1 MPAWCCRKTFTH
13 SLNDTTNPYPTVI
26 AVGYTSIMPTL
37 IEWFAQTKNRFWDM
51 DGAYGAQC
59 WDLWAKYSMDM
70 YGMSIQDCIT
80 PTGYAG
86 GLYTSY
92 PVSAR
97 CEQVYERIPANGY
110 SPVAGDVAI
119 WGYGTYTPYTH
130 VAIVAGNDGVKDGR
144 IYVITQNPDASALK
158 WFTTV
163 GLLGYLHP
171 RTMSKPG
178 VDNPTGDNN
187 QGHPDTGRGGAWIH
201 WQGDN
206 LYLHETDNSGART
219 RIFYKT
225 TANNFSE
232 KASQGQPSG
241 SQGQGHPSSSTSPEN
256 SYALY
261 VVGTVEAGLRWDA
274 VEAANLQG
282 IGIAQWSFGRRLQ
295 VLNAMKSADP
305 TGYATFKTS
314 APQIAALME
323 SGGDFTRN
331 LTQTE
336 ASAFKTWAARSES
349 HEGQRKQFAEDYV
362 GYPQEYDDDKMQILW
377 VTAYHQS
384 PANALKVPKASN
396 LAQLKT
402 NILST
407 YPFQPYV
414 SRYNQA
420 YSLLTVWDGKSNP
433 PAF

>member
-1 MPAWCCRKTFTH
+1 MAITF
-13 SLNDTTNPYPTVI
+13 NQWID
-26 AVGYTSIMPTL
+26 
-37 IEWFAQTKNRFWDM
+37 QTKNRFWDM

-97 CEQVYERIPANGY
+97 CEQVYERIPASGY

-130 VAIVAGNDGVKDGR
+130 VAIVAADGVQNGN

-158 WFTTV
+158 WFPTA

-171 RTMSKPG
+171 RTMPKPG
-178 VDNPTGDNN
+178 VNNSTGDNN
-187 QGHPDTGRGGAWIH
+187 QGSPDTSRRGAWIH

-219 RIFYKT
+219 RIFYRT

-232 KASQGQPSG
+232 KAPLGQPSD
-241 SQGQGHPSSSTSPEN
+241 SQGQGLPSRSVSAEN

-261 VVGTVEAGLRWDA
+261 TVGTVEAGLRWDA

-295 VLNAMKSADP
+295 VLNAMKTVDP
-305 TGYATFKTS
+305 TGYTAFKTA

-323 SGGDFTRN
+323 SGGEFTRN
-331 LTQTE
+331 LTQAE
-336 ASAFKTWAARSES
+336 ATAFQTWARRGES
-349 HEGQRKQFAEDYV
+349 HEGQRKQFAEDYA

-402 NILST
+402 NILNT
-407 YPFQPYV
+407 YPFQPYI

-420 YSLLTVWDGKSNP
+420 YSLLTVWDGTSNP

>member
-1 MPAWCCRKTFTH
+1 MAITF
-13 SLNDTTNPYPTVI
+13 NQWID
-26 AVGYTSIMPTL
+26 
-37 IEWFAQTKNRFWDM
+37 QTKNRFWDM

-97 CEQVYERIPANGY
+97 CEQVYERIPADGY
-110 SPVAGDVAI
+110 QPVAGDVAI

-158 WFTTV
+158 WFPID

-171 RTMSKPG
+171 RTMPKSD

-187 QGHPDTGRGGAWIH
+187 QGHPDSGRRGAWIH

-206 LYLHETDNSGART
+206 LYLHETDNSGSHT

-232 KASQGQPSG
+232 KASQGQPSD

-261 VVGTVEAGLRWDA
+261 VIGTVESGLRWDA

-295 VLNAMKSADP
+295 VLNKMREADP
-305 TGYATFKTS
+305 TGYAAFKST
-314 APQIAALME
+314 APEIAGLME
-323 SGGDFTRN
+323 SGGDFTRP
-331 LTQTE
+331 LTSTE
-336 ASAFKTWAARSES
+336 AAAFQTWAARGES
-349 HEGQRKQFAEDYV
+349 HEGQRKQFAEDYA
-362 GYPQEYDDDKMQILW
+362 GYPQEYGDDKMQILW

-402 NILST
+402 NILNT

-420 YSLLTVWDGKSNP
+420 YSLLTVWDGTSNP

>member
-1 MPAWCCRKTFTH
+1 MAITF
-13 SLNDTTNPYPTVI
+13 NQWID
-26 AVGYTSIMPTL
+26 
-37 IEWFAQTKNRFWDM
+37 QTKNRFWDM

-97 CEQVYERIPANGY
+97 CEQVYERIPASGY

-130 VAIVAGNDGVKDGR
+130 VAIVAGNEGVKNNS
-144 IYVITQNPDASALK
+144 IYIITQNPDASALK
-158 WFTTV
+158 WFPID

-171 RTMSKPG
+171 RTMPKSD

-187 QGHPDTGRGGAWIH
+187 QGHPDSGRRGAWIH

-206 LYLHETDNSGART
+206 LYLHETDNSGSHT

-232 KASQGQPSG
+232 KASQGQPSD

-261 VVGTVEAGLRWDA
+261 VIGTVESGLQWDA

-295 VLNAMKSADP
+295 VLNKMREADP
-305 TGYATFKTS
+305 TGYAAFKST
-314 APQIAALME
+314 APEIAGLME
-323 SGGDFTRN
+323 SGGDFTRP
-331 LTQTE
+331 LTSTE
-336 ASAFKTWAARSES
+336 AAAFRTWAARGES
-349 HEGQRKQFAEDYV
+349 HEGQRKQFAEDYA
-362 GYPQEYDDDKMQILW
+362 GYPQEYGDDKMQILW

-420 YSLLTVWDGKSNP
+420 YSLLTVWDGRSNP

>member
-1 MPAWCCRKTFTH
+1 MAITF
-13 SLNDTTNPYPTVI
+13 NQWVD
-26 AVGYTSIMPTL
+26 
-37 IEWFAQTKNRFWDM
+37 QTKNRFWDM

-97 CEQVYERIPANGY
+97 CEQVYERIPASGY

-130 VAIVAGNDGVKDGR
+130 VAIVAGNEGVKNNS
-144 IYVITQNPDASALK
+144 IYIITQNPDASALK
-158 WFTTV
+158 WFPID

-171 RTMSKPG
+171 RTMPKSD

-187 QGHPDTGRGGAWIH
+187 QGHPDSARGGAWIH

-206 LYLHETDNSGART
+206 LYLHETDNSGSHT

-232 KASQGQPSG
+232 KASQGQPSD

-261 VVGTVEAGLRWDA
+261 VVGTVESGLRWDA

-282 IGIAQWSFGRRLQ
+282 VGIAQWSFGRRLQ
-295 VLNAMKSADP
+295 VLNKMREADP
-305 TGYATFKTS
+305 TGYAAFKS
-314 APQIAALME
+314 AAPEIAGLME
-323 SGGDFTRN
+323 SGGDFTRP
-331 LTQTE
+331 LTSTE
-336 ASAFKTWAARSES
+336 AAAFQTWAQRSES
-349 HEGQRKQFAEDYV
+349 HKGQRKQFAEDYA
-362 GYPQEYDDDKMQILW
+362 GYPQEYGDDKMQILW

-402 NILST
+402 NILNT

-420 YSLLTVWDGKSNP
+420 YSLLTVWDGTSNP

>member
-1 MPAWCCRKTFTH
+1 MAITF
-13 SLNDTTNPYPTVI
+13 NQWID
-26 AVGYTSIMPTL
+26 
-37 IEWFAQTKNRFWDM
+37 QTKNRFWDM

-97 CEQVYERIPANGY
+97 CGQVYERIPASGY

-130 VAIVAGNDGVKDGR
+130 VAIVAGNEGVKNNS
-144 IYVITQNPDASALK
+144 IYIITQNPDASALK
-158 WFTTV
+158 WFPIY

-171 RTMSKPG
+171 RTMPKPD

-187 QGHPDTGRGGAWIH
+187 QGHPDSARGGAWIH
-201 WQGDN
+201 WQGDS
-206 LYLHETDNSGART
+206 LYLHETDNSGSHT

-232 KASQGQPSG
+232 KASRGQPSG

-261 VVGTVEAGLRWDA
+261 VTGTVESSLQWDA

-295 VLNAMKSADP
+295 VLNKMREADP
-305 TGYATFKTS
+305 TGYAAFKS
-314 APQIAALME
+314 AAPEIAGLME
-323 SGGDFTRN
+323 SGGDFTRP
-331 LTQTE
+331 LTSTE
-336 ASAFKTWAARSES
+336 AAAFRTWAARNES
-349 HEGQRKQFAEDYV
+349 HEGQRKQFAEDYA
-362 GYPQEYDDDKMQILW
+362 GYPQGYGDDKMQILW

-384 PANALKVPKASN
+384 PANALKVPKALN

-402 NILST
+402 NILNT

-420 YSLLTVWDGKSNP
+420 YSLLTVWDGTSNP

>member
-1 MPAWCCRKTFTH
+1 MAITF
-13 SLNDTTNPYPTVI
+13 NQWVD
-26 AVGYTSIMPTL
+26 
-37 IEWFAQTKNRFWDM
+37 QTKNRFWDM

-97 CEQVYERIPANGY
+97 CGQVYERTPASGY

-130 VAIVAGNDGVKDGR
+130 VAIVAGNEGVKNNS
-144 IYVITQNPDASALK
+144 IYIITQNPDASALK
-158 WFTTV
+158 WFPID

-171 RTMSKPG
+171 RTMPKPD

-187 QGHPDTGRGGAWIH
+187 QGHPDSGRRGAWIH

-206 LYLHETDNSGART
+206 LYLHETDNSGSHT

-232 KASQGQPSG
+232 KASQGQPSD

-261 VVGTVEAGLRWDA
+261 VIGTVESGLRWDA

-282 IGIAQWSFGRRLQ
+282 IGIAQWSFRRRLQ
-295 VLNAMKSADP
+295 VLNKMREADP
-305 TGYATFKTS
+305 TGYAAFKST
-314 APQIAALME
+314 APEIAGLME
-323 SGGDFTRN
+323 SGGDFTRP
-331 LTQTE
+331 LTSTE
-336 ASAFKTWAARSES
+336 AAAFQTWAARGES
-349 HEGQRKQFAEDYV
+349 HEGQRKQFAEDYA
-362 GYPQEYDDDKMQILW
+362 GYPQEYGDDKMQILW

-402 NILST
+402 NILNT

-420 YSLLTVWDGKSNP
+420 YSLLTVWDGTSNP

>member
-1 MPAWCCRKTFTH
+1 MAITF
-13 SLNDTTNPYPTVI
+13 NQWID
-26 AVGYTSIMPTL
+26 
-37 IEWFAQTKNRFWDM
+37 QTKNRFWDM

-97 CEQVYERIPANGY
+97 CEQVYERIPASGY

-130 VAIVAGNDGVKDGR
+130 VAIVAGNEGMKNNS
-144 IYVITQNPDASALK
+144 IYIITQNPDASALK
-158 WFTTV
+158 WFPID

-171 RTMSKPG
+171 RTMPKPD

-187 QGHPDTGRGGAWIH
+187 QGHPDSARDGAWIH

-206 LYLHETDNSGART
+206 LYLHETDNSGSHT
-219 RIFYKT
+219 RIFYRT
-225 TANNFSE
+225 TANNFFE
-232 KASQGQPSG
+232 KAPQGQPSD
-241 SQGQGHPSSSTSPEN
+241 SQGQGHPSRSTTPEN

-261 VVGTVEAGLRWDA
+261 VIGTVESGLQWDA

-295 VLNAMKSADP
+295 VLNKMRKADP
-305 TGYATFKTS
+305 TGYAAFKNA
-314 APQIAALME
+314 APEIAGLME
-323 SGGDFTRN
+323 SGGDFTRP
-331 LTQTE
+331 LTSTE
-336 ASAFKTWAARSES
+336 AAAFRTWAARSES

-377 VTAYHQS
+377 ATAYHQS

-414 SRYNQA
+414 SRHNQA
-420 YSLLTVWDGKSNP
+420 YSLLTVWDGESNP

>member
-1 MPAWCCRKTFTH
+1 MAI
-13 SLNDTTNPYPTVI
+13 SLTQWI
-26 AVGYTSIMPTL
+26 Q
-37 IEWFAQTKNRFWDM
+37 QTQGRYWDM

-70 YGMSIQDCIT
+70 YGMSVQDCIT

-97 CEQVYERIPANGY
+97 CEQVYKRIPASGY

-130 VAIVAGNDGVKDGR
+130 AAIVAGNEGVKNNS
-144 IYVITQNPDASALK
+144 IYIITQNPDASALK
-158 WFTTV
+158 WFPID

-171 RTMSKPG
+171 RTMPKSD

-187 QGHPDTGRGGAWIH
+187 QGYLDPALGGAWIH
-201 WQGDN
+201 WQGDD

-219 RIFYKT
+219 RIFYRT

-232 KASQGQPSG
+232 KSPQGQPSD
-241 SQGQGHPSSSTSPEN
+241 SQGQGHPSSSISPEN

-261 VVGTVEAGLRWDA
+261 VVGTVEAGLQWDA

-295 VLNAMKSADP
+295 VLNKMREADP
-305 TGYATFKTS
+305 TGYAAFKS
-314 APQIAALME
+314 AAPEIAGLME
-323 SGGDFTRN
+323 SGGDFTRP
-331 LTQTE
+331 LTSTE
-336 ASAFKTWAARSES
+336 AAAFRTWAARSES
-349 HEGQRKQFAEDYV
+349 HEGQRKQFAEDYA
-362 GYPQEYDDDKMQILW
+362 GYPQEYGDDKMQILW

-384 PANALKVPKASN
+384 PANALKVPKALN

-402 NILST
+402 NILNT

-420 YSLLTVWDGKSNP
+420 YSLLTVWDGTSNP

>member
-1 MPAWCCRKTFTH
+1 MAI
-13 SLNDTTNPYPTVI
+13 SLTQWI
-26 AVGYTSIMPTL
+26 Q
-37 IEWFAQTKNRFWDM
+37 QTQGRYWDM

-97 CEQVYERIPANGY
+97 CEQVYERIPASGY

-130 VAIVAGNDGVKDGR
+130 VAIVAGNEGVKNNS
-144 IYVITQNPDASALK
+144 IYIITQNPDASALK
-158 WFTTV
+158 WFPID

-171 RTMSKPG
+171 RTMPKSD
-178 VDNPTGDNN
+178 VDNPTGGNN
-187 QGHPDTGRGGAWIH
+187 QGYPDSARGGAWIH

-206 LYLHETDNSGART
+206 LYLHETDNSGSRT

-232 KASQGQPSG
+232 KASQGQPSD
-241 SQGQGHPSSSTSPEN
+241 SQGQGHPSSSMSPEN

-261 VVGTVEAGLRWDA
+261 VVGTVEAGLQWDA

-295 VLNAMKSADP
+295 VLNKMREADP
-305 TGYATFKTS
+305 TGYAAFKS
-314 APQIAALME
+314 AAPEIAGLVE
-323 SGGDFTRN
+323 SGGDFTRP
-331 LTQTE
+331 LTSTE
-336 ASAFKTWAARSES
+336 AAAFRTWAARSES
-349 HEGQRKQFAEDYV
+349 HEGQRKQFAEDYA
-362 GYPQEYDDDKMQILW
+362 GYPQEYGDDKMQILW

-384 PANALKVPKASN
+384 PANALKVPKALN

-402 NILST
+402 NILNT

-420 YSLLTVWDGKSNP
+420 YSLLTVWDGTSNP

>member
-1 MPAWCCRKTFTH
+1 MAITFTQWI
-13 SLNDTTNPYPTVI
+13 DQ
-26 AVGYTSIMPTL
+26 A
-37 IEWFAQTKNRFWDM
+37 KNRFWDM

-97 CEQVYERIPANGY
+97 CEQVYERIPASGY

-130 VAIVAGNDGVKDGR
+130 VAIVAGDGVKDGQ
-144 IYVITQNPDASALK
+144 IYVISQNPDASVLK
-158 WFTTV
+158 WFPTA

-171 RTMSKPG
+171 RTMPKPD

-187 QGHPDTGRGGAWIH
+187 QGHPDTERGGAWIH

-219 RIFYKT
+219 RIFLKT

-232 KASQGQPSG
+232 KAAQGQPSD

-261 VVGTVEAGLRWDA
+261 VIGTVESSLRWDA

-295 VLNAMKSADP
+295 VLNKMREADP
-305 TGYATFKTS
+305 TGYAAFKS
-314 APQIAALME
+314 AAPEIAGLME
-323 SGGDFTRN
+323 LGGDFTRP
-331 LTQTE
+331 LTSEE
-336 ASAFKTWAARSES
+336 AAAFQAWAWRSES
-349 HEGQRKQFAEDYV
+349 HEGQRRQFAEDYV

-384 PANALKVPKASN
+384 PVNALKVPKASS

-402 NILST
+402 NILNT
-407 YPFQPYV
+407 YPFQPYI

>member
-1 MPAWCCRKTFTH
+1 MAITFTQWI
-13 SLNDTTNPYPTVI
+13 N
-26 AVGYTSIMPTL
+26 
-37 IEWFAQTKNRFWDM
+37 QTHGRFWDM
-51 DGAYGAQC
+51 DGSYGAQC

-86 GLYTSY
+86 GLYTAY

-97 CEQVYERIPANGY
+97 CEQVYERIPADGY

-119 WGYGTYTPYTH
+119 WGYSAYTPYTH
-130 VAIVAGNDGVKDGR
+130 VAIVAGDHIQNGN

-158 WFTTV
+158 WFPTA

-171 RTMSKPG
+171 RTTPKPD

-187 QGHPDTGRGGAWIH
+187 QGVLDPRYVGSWIH

-206 LYLHETDNSGART
+206 LYLHETDNSRART
-219 RIFYKT
+219 RVFYRT
-225 TANNFSE
+225 TANNFLE
-232 KASQGQPSG
+232 KTLQSQPSD
-241 SQGQGHPSSSTSPEN
+241 SQGQGHPSSSVSAEN

-295 VLNAMKSADP
+295 VLNAMKTADP
-305 TGYATFKTS
+305 TGYAAFKTA

-323 SGGDFTRN
+323 SGGDFTRS
-331 LTQTE
+331 LTQSE
-336 ASAFKTWAARSES
+336 ASAFQSWAARGES
-349 HEGQRKQFAEDYV
+349 HEGQRKQFAEDYD
-362 GYPQEYDDDKMQILW
+362 GYPQEYEDDKMQILW

-396 LAQLKT
+396 LAQLKA
-402 NILST
+402 NILAT
-407 YPFQPYV
+407 YPFQPYDN
-414 SRYNQA
+414 RYNQA
-420 YSLLTVWDGKSNP
+420 YSLLSVWDGKSNP

>member
-1 MPAWCCRKTFTH
+1 MAITFTQWI
-13 SLNDTTNPYPTVI
+13 D
-26 AVGYTSIMPTL
+26 
-37 IEWFAQTKNRFWDM
+37 QTKNRFWDM

-97 CEQVYERIPANGY
+97 CEQVYERIPASGY

-130 VAIVAGNDGVKDGR
+130 VAIVAGNEGVKNNS
-144 IYVITQNPDASALK
+144 IYIITQNPDASALK
-158 WFTTV
+158 WFPV
-163 GLLGYLHP
+163 AGLLGYLHP
-171 RTMSKPG
+171 RSMPKP
-178 VDNPTGDNN
+178 DSSNPTGSNN
-187 QGHPDTGRGGAWIH
+187 QGQPDTARGGGWIH

-225 TANNFSE
+225 TANNFYE
-232 KASQGQPSG
+232 KASQNQPSD
-241 SQGQGHPSSSTSPEN
+241 SQGQGHPSSSISAEN

-295 VLNAMKSADP
+295 VLDEMKAADP
-305 TGYATFKTS
+305 TGYNAFKTT
-314 APQIAALME
+314 APEIAALME
-323 SGGDFTRN
+323 SGGTFTRN
-331 LTQTE
+331 LTSAE
-336 ASAFKTWAARSES
+336 AAAFETWARRSES
-349 HEGQRKQFAEDYV
+349 HEGQRRQFAEDYA
-362 GYPQEYDDDKMQILW
+362 GYPQEYEDDKMQILW

-384 PANALKVPKASN
+384 PANALKVPKANS
-396 LAQLKT
+396 LAGLRD
-402 NILST
+402 NILAT
-407 YPFQPYV
+407 YPFQPYGN
-414 SRYNQA
+414 RYNQA
-420 YSLLTVWDGKSNP
+420 YSLLSVWDGKSNP

>member
-1 MPAWCCRKTFTH
+1 M
-13 SLNDTTNPYPTVI
+13 
-26 AVGYTSIMPTL
+26 GYTSIMPTL
-37 IEWFAQTKNRFWDM
+37 DEWFDQTENRWWDM

-86 GLYTSY
+86 GLYTAY
-92 PVSAR
+92 PVSTR
-97 CEQVYERIPANGY
+97 CEQVYERIPASGY
-110 SPVAGDVAI
+110 SPVRGDVAI

-130 VAIVAGNDGVKDGR
+130 VAIVAGDGVKDSR
-144 IYVITQNPDASALK
+144 VYVITQNPDASALK
-158 WFTTV
+158 WFPID

-171 RTMSKPG
+171 RSMPKPDE
-178 VDNPTGDNN
+178 DNPTGNNN
-187 QGHPDTGRGGAWIH
+187 QGRPDTGRGGAWIH

-206 LYLHETDNSGART
+206 LYLHETDNSGTKT

-232 KASQGQPSG
+232 KAPQGQPSEDN
-241 SQGQGHPSSSTSPEN
+241 GQAHPSTSVSPKN

-295 VLNAMKSADP
+295 VLNAMKAADP
-305 TGYATFKTS
+305 TGYNAFKSS
-314 APQIAALME
+314 APEIAALME
-323 SGGDFTRN
+323 SGGTFTRN
-331 LTQTE
+331 LTQAE
-336 ASAFKTWAARSES
+336 ANAFQTWAARSES
-349 HEGQRKQFAEDYV
+349 HEGQRKQFAEDYEE
-362 GYPQEYDDDKMQILW
+362 YPQEYEDDKMQILW

-384 PANALKVPKASN
+384 PANALKVPKSSN
-396 LAQLKT
+396 LAQLKN

-407 YPFQPYV
+407 YPFQPY
-414 SRYNQA
+414 SNRYNQA
-420 YSLLTVWDGKSNP
+420 YSLLSVWDGKSNP

>member
-1 MPAWCCRKTFTH
+1 MAITFAQWI
-13 SLNDTTNPYPTVI
+13 D
-26 AVGYTSIMPTL
+26 
-37 IEWFAQTKNRFWDM
+37 QTKNRFWDM

-86 GLYTSY
+86 GLYTAY

-97 CEQVYERIPANGY
+97 CEQVYERIPADGY

-119 WGYGTYTPYTH
+119 WGYSTYTPYTH
-130 VAIVAGNDGVKDGR
+130 VAIVAADGVKDEQ

-158 WFTTV
+158 RFPTI

-171 RTMSKPG
+171 RTMPKP
-178 VDNPTGDNN
+178 DANNPTGDNN
-187 QGHPDTGRGGAWIH
+187 QGNPDTSRGGAWIH

-206 LYLHETDNSGART
+206 LYLHETDNTGTRT
-219 RIFYKT
+219 RIFYRT

-232 KASQGQPSG
+232 KASQSQPSD
-241 SQGQGHPSSSTSPEN
+241 SQGQGHPSSSVSTEN

-261 VVGTVEAGLRWDA
+261 VVGTVESGLRWDA

-282 IGIAQWSFGRRLQ
+282 IGIAQWSFERRLQ
-295 VLNAMKSADP
+295 VLNAMKTADP
-305 TGYATFKTS
+305 TGYEAFKTA
-314 APQIAALME
+314 APEIAALME
-323 SGGDFTRN
+323 SGGTFKRS
-331 LTQTE
+331 LTSAE
-336 ASAFKTWAARSES
+336 AAAFRTWAARNES
-349 HEGQRKQFAEDYV
+349 RDGQRKQFAEDYA
-362 GYPQEYDDDKMQILW
+362 GYPKEYADTKMQILW

-396 LAQLKT
+396 LAQLKN
-402 NILST
+402 NILAT
-407 YPFQPYV
+407 YPFGPYTN
-414 SRYNQA
+414 RYNQA
-420 YSLLTVWDGKSNP
+420 YSLLSVWDGKSNP

>member
-1 MPAWCCRKTFTH
+1 MAI
-13 SLNDTTNPYPTVI
+13 SLTQWI
-26 AVGYTSIMPTL
+26 Q
-37 IEWFAQTKNRFWDM
+37 QTQGRYWDM

-97 CEQVYERIPANGY
+97 CEQVYERIPASGY

-130 VAIVAGNDGVKDGR
+130 VAIVAGNEGVKNNS
-144 IYVITQNPDASALK
+144 IYIITQNPDASALK
-158 WFTTV
+158 WFPTG

-171 RTMSKPG
+171 RTMPKPD

-187 QGHPDTGRGGAWIH
+187 QGRPDFARDGAWIH

-206 LYLHETDNSGART
+206 LYLHETGNSGSRT

-232 KASQGQPSG
+232 KASQGQPSD
-241 SQGQGHPSSSTSPEN
+241 SQGQGHPSSSMSPEN

-261 VVGTVEAGLRWDA
+261 VAGTVEASLQWDA

-295 VLNAMKSADP
+295 VLNKMREADP
-305 TGYATFKTS
+305 TGYAAFKS
-314 APQIAALME
+314 AAPEIAGLVE
-323 SGGDFTRN
+323 SGGDFTRP
-331 LTQTE
+331 LTSTE
-336 ASAFKTWAARSES
+336 AAAFRTWAARSES
-349 HEGQRKQFAEDYV
+349 REGQRKQFAEDYA
-362 GYPQEYDDDKMQILW
+362 GYPQEYGDDKMQILW
-377 VTAYHQS
+377 MTAYHQS
-384 PANALKVPKASN
+384 PANALKVPKALN

-402 NILST
+402 NILNT

-420 YSLLTVWDGKSNP
+420 YSLLTVWDGTSNP

>member
-1 MPAWCCRKTFTH
+1 MAITF
-13 SLNDTTNPYPTVI
+13 NQWID
-26 AVGYTSIMPTL
+26 
-37 IEWFAQTKNRFWDM
+37 QTKNRFWDM

-97 CEQVYERIPANGY
+97 CEQVYERIPASGY

-130 VAIVAGNDGVKDGR
+130 VAIVAGNEGVKNNS
-144 IYVITQNPDASALK
+144 IYIITQNPDASALK
-158 WFTTV
+158 WFPID

-171 RTMSKPG
+171 RTMPKSD

-187 QGHPDTGRGGAWIH
+187 QGHPDSARGGAWIH

-206 LYLHETDNSGART
+206 LYLHETDNSGSRT

-232 KASQGQPSG
+232 KASQGQPSD
-241 SQGQGHPSSSTSPEN
+241 SQGQGHPSSSMSPEN

-261 VVGTVEAGLRWDA
+261 VVGTVEAGLQWDA

-295 VLNAMKSADP
+295 VLNKMHEADP
-305 TGYATFKTS
+305 TGYAAFKS
-314 APQIAALME
+314 AAPEIAGLME
-323 SGGDFTRN
+323 SGGDFTRP
-331 LTQTE
+331 LTSTE
-336 ASAFKTWAARSES
+336 AAAFRTWAARSES
-349 HEGQRKQFAEDYV
+349 HEGQRKQFAEDYA
-362 GYPQEYDDDKMQILW
+362 GYPQEYGDDKMQILW

-384 PANALKVPKASN
+384 PANALKVPKALN

-402 NILST
+402 NILNT

-420 YSLLTVWDGKSNP
+420 YSLLTVWDGTSNP

>member
-1 MPAWCCRKTFTH
+1 MVIRHAA
-13 SLNDTTNPYPTVI
+13 LNDSHI
-26 AVGYTSIMPTL
+26 AYNGDMAIT
-37 IEWFAQTKNRFWDM
+37 FAQWIDQTKNRFWDM

-86 GLYTSY
+86 GLYTAY

-97 CEQVYERIPANGY
+97 CEQVYERIPADGY
-110 SPVAGDVAI
+110 TPVAGDVAI

-130 VAIVAGNDGVKDGR
+130 VAIVAADGVKDGR
-144 IYVITQNPDASALK
+144 IYVITQNPDASTLK
-158 WFTTV
+158 WFPTA
-163 GLLGYLHP
+163 GILGYLHP
-171 RTMSKPG
+171 HTMPEPD
-178 VDNPTGDNN
+178 VNNPTGDNN
-187 QGHPDTGRGGAWIH
+187 QGHPDTARGGAWIH

-232 KASQGQPSG
+232 KASQRQPSD
-241 SQGQGHPSSSTSPEN
+241 SQGQGYPSSSSRTEN

-261 VVGTVEAGLRWDA
+261 VVGTVESGLRWDA

-295 VLNAMKSADP
+295 VLNAMREADP
-305 TGYATFKTS
+305 TGYDAFRTS

-323 SGGDFTRN
+323 SGGEFTRN
-331 LTQTE
+331 LTQAE
-336 ASAFKTWAARSES
+336 AAAFQTWARRSES
-349 HEGQRKQFAEDYV
+349 HEGQRKQFAEDYT
-362 GYPQEYDDDKMQILW
+362 GYPREYEEDKMQILW

-396 LAQLKT
+396 LAQLKA

-407 YPFQPYV
+407 YPFQPY
-414 SRYNQA
+414 SNRYNQA
-420 YSLLTVWDGKSNP
+420 YSLLSVWDGKSNP
-433 PAF
+433 PIF

>member
-1 MPAWCCRKTFTH
+1 MAI
-13 SLNDTTNPYPTVI
+13 SLTQWI
-26 AVGYTSIMPTL
+26 Q
-37 IEWFAQTKNRFWDM
+37 QTQGRYWDM

-97 CEQVYERIPANGY
+97 CEQVYERIPASGY

-130 VAIVAGNDGVKDGR
+130 VAIVAGNEGVKNNS
-144 IYVITQNPDASALK
+144 IYIITQNPDASALK
-158 WFTTV
+158 WFPID

-171 RTMSKPG
+171 RTMPKSD

-187 QGHPDTGRGGAWIH
+187 QGHLNPALGGAWIH

-206 LYLHETDNSGART
+206 LYLHETDNSGSRT

-232 KASQGQPSG
+232 KASQGQPLD
-241 SQGQGHPSSSTSPEN
+241 SQGQGHPSSSISPEN

-261 VVGTVEAGLRWDA
+261 VVGTVEAGLQWDA

-295 VLNAMKSADP
+295 VLDKMREADP
-305 TGYATFKTS
+305 TGYAAFKGA
-314 APQIAALME
+314 APEIAGLME
-323 SGGDFTRN
+323 SGGDFTRP
-331 LTQTE
+331 LTSTE
-336 ASAFKTWAARSES
+336 AAAFRTWAARSES
-349 HEGQRKQFAEDYV
+349 HEGQRKQFAEDYA
-362 GYPQEYDDDKMQILW
+362 GYPQEYGDDKMQILW

-384 PANALKVPKASN
+384 PANALKVPKALN

-402 NILST
+402 NILNT

-420 YSLLTVWDGKSNP
+420 YSLLTVWDGTSNP

>member
-1 MPAWCCRKTFTH
+1 MAITF
-13 SLNDTTNPYPTVI
+13 NQWID
-26 AVGYTSIMPTL
+26 
-37 IEWFAQTKNRFWDM
+37 QTKNRFWDM

-86 GLYTSY
+86 GLYTLY

-97 CEQVYERIPANGY
+97 CEQVYERIPASGY

-130 VAIVAGNDGVKDGR
+130 VAIVAGNDGVKNNS
-144 IYVITQNPDASALK
+144 IYIITQNPDASALK
-158 WFTTV
+158 WFPID

-171 RTMSKPG
+171 RTMPKSD

-187 QGHPDTGRGGAWIH
+187 QGYLNTGRRGAWIH

-206 LYLHETDNSGART
+206 LYLHETDNSGSHARV
-219 RIFYKT
+219 FYKT

-232 KASQGQPSG
+232 KASQGQPSD

-261 VVGTVEAGLRWDA
+261 VIGTVESGLQWDA

-295 VLNAMKSADP
+295 VLNKMREADP
-305 TGYATFKTS
+305 TGYAAFKS
-314 APQIAALME
+314 AAPEIAGLME
-323 SGGDFTRN
+323 SGGDFTRP
-331 LTQTE
+331 LTSTE
-336 ASAFKTWAARSES
+336 AAAFQTWAARGES
-349 HEGQRKQFAEDYV
+349 HEGQRKQFAEDYA

-402 NILST
+402 NILNT

-420 YSLLTVWDGKSNP
+420 YSLLIVWDGTSNP

>member
-1 MPAWCCRKTFTH
+1 MAITF
-13 SLNDTTNPYPTVI
+13 DKWI
-26 AVGYTSIMPTL
+26 Q
-37 IEWFAQTKNRFWDM
+37 QTQGRYWDM

-97 CEQVYERIPANGY
+97 CEQVYERIPASGY

-130 VAIVAGNDGVKDGR
+130 VAIVAGNEGVKNNS
-144 IYVITQNPDASALK
+144 IYILTQNPDASALK
-158 WFTTV
+158 WFPID

-171 RTMSKPG
+171 RTMPKSD

-187 QGHPDTGRGGAWIH
+187 QGHPDSGRRGAWIH

-206 LYLHETDNSGART
+206 LYLHETDNSGSHT

-232 KASQGQPSG
+232 KASQGQPSD

-261 VVGTVEAGLRWDA
+261 VIGTVESGLRWDA

-295 VLNAMKSADP
+295 VLNKMREADP
-305 TGYATFKTS
+305 TGYAAFKST
-314 APQIAALME
+314 APEIAGLME
-323 SGGDFTRN
+323 SGGDFTRP
-331 LTQTE
+331 LTSTE
-336 ASAFKTWAARSES
+336 AAAFRTWAARGES
-349 HEGQRKQFAEDYV
+349 HEGQRKQFAEDYA
-362 GYPQEYDDDKMQILW
+362 GYPQEYGDDKMQILW

-402 NILST
+402 NILNT

-420 YSLLTVWDGKSNP
+420 YSLLTVWDGTSNP

>member
-1 MPAWCCRKTFTH
+1 MAI
-13 SLNDTTNPYPTVI
+13 SLTQWI
-26 AVGYTSIMPTL
+26 Q
-37 IEWFAQTKNRFWDM
+37 QTQGRYWDM

-97 CEQVYERIPANGY
+97 CEQVYERIPASGY

-119 WGYGTYTPYTH
+119 WGYSTYTPYTH
-130 VAIVAGNDGVKDGR
+130 VAIVAGNEGVKNNS
-144 IYVITQNPDASALK
+144 IYIITQNPDASALK
-158 WFTTV
+158 WFPIN

-171 RTMSKPG
+171 RTMPKSD

-187 QGHPDTGRGGAWIH
+187 QGHPDSARGGAWIH

-206 LYLHETDNSGART
+206 LYLHETDNSGSRT

-241 SQGQGHPSSSTSPEN
+241 SQGQGHPSSSMSPEN

-261 VVGTVEAGLRWDA
+261 VVGTVEAGLQWNA

-295 VLNAMKSADP
+295 VLNKMREADP
-305 TGYATFKTS
+305 TGYAAFKS
-314 APQIAALME
+314 AAPEIAGLVE
-323 SGGDFTRN
+323 SGGDFTRP
-331 LTQTE
+331 LTSTE
-336 ASAFKTWAARSES
+336 AAAFRTWAARSES
-349 HEGQRKQFAEDYV
+349 HEGQRKQFAEDYA
-362 GYPQEYDDDKMQILW
+362 GYPQEYGDDKMQILW

-384 PANALKVPKASN
+384 PANALKVPKALN

-402 NILST
+402 NILNT

-420 YSLLTVWDGKSNP
+420 YSLLTVWDGTSNP

>member
-1 MPAWCCRKTFTH
+1 MAI
-13 SLNDTTNPYPTVI
+13 SLTQWI
-26 AVGYTSIMPTL
+26 Q
-37 IEWFAQTKNRFWDM
+37 QTQGRYWDM

-97 CEQVYERIPANGY
+97 CGQVYERIPASGY
-110 SPVAGDVAI
+110 SPAAGDVAI

-130 VAIVAGNDGVKDGR
+130 VAIVAGNEGVKNNS
-144 IYVITQNPDASALK
+144 IYIITQNPDASALK
-158 WFTTV
+158 WFPV
-163 GLLGYLHP
+163 DGLLGYLHP
-171 RTMSKPG
+171 RTMSKPD

-187 QGHPDTGRGGAWIH
+187 QGHPGTARGGAWIH

-206 LYLHETDNSGART
+206 LYLHETDNSGSRT

-232 KASQGQPSG
+232 KASQGQPSD

-261 VVGTVEAGLRWDA
+261 AVGTVEAGLQWDA

-295 VLNAMKSADP
+295 VLNKMREADP
-305 TGYATFKTS
+305 TGYAAFKS
-314 APQIAALME
+314 AAPEIAGLME
-323 SGGDFTRN
+323 SGGDFTRP
-331 LTQTE
+331 LTSTE
-336 ASAFKTWAARSES
+336 AAAFRTWAARSES
-349 HEGQRKQFAEDYV
+349 REGQRKQFAEDYA
-362 GYPQEYDDDKMQILW
+362 GYPQEYGDDKMQILW

-384 PANALKVPKASN
+384 PANALKVPKALN

-402 NILST
+402 NILNT

-420 YSLLTVWDGKSNP
+420 YSLLTVWDGTSNP

>member
-1 MPAWCCRKTFTH
+1 MAITF
-13 SLNDTTNPYPTVI
+13 NQWID
-26 AVGYTSIMPTL
+26 
-37 IEWFAQTKNRFWDM
+37 QTKNRFWDM

-97 CEQVYERIPANGY
+97 CEQVYERIPASGY

-130 VAIVAGNDGVKDGR
+130 VAIVAGNESVKNNS
-144 IYVITQNPDASALK
+144 IYIITQNPDASALK
-158 WFTTV
+158 WFPID

-171 RTMSKPG
+171 RTMPKSD

-187 QGHPDTGRGGAWIH
+187 QGHPDTGRRGAWIH

-206 LYLHETDNSGART
+206 LYLHETDNSGSRT

-232 KASQGQPSG
+232 KASQGQPSD

-261 VVGTVEAGLRWDA
+261 VIGTVEAGLQWDA

-295 VLNAMKSADP
+295 VLNKMREADP
-305 TGYATFKTS
+305 TGYAAFKST
-314 APQIAALME
+314 APEIAGLME
-323 SGGDFTRN
+323 SGGDFTRP
-331 LTQTE
+331 LTSTE
-336 ASAFKTWAARSES
+336 AAAFRTWAARSES
-349 HEGQRKQFAEDYV
+349 HEGQRKQFAEDYA

-420 YSLLTVWDGKSNP
+420 YSLLTVWDGTSNP

>member
-1 MPAWCCRKTFTH
+1 MAITFTQWI
-13 SLNDTTNPYPTVI
+13 D
-26 AVGYTSIMPTL
+26 
-37 IEWFAQTKNRFWDM
+37 QTKNRFWDM

-70 YGMSIQDCIT
+70 YGMSVQDCIT

-97 CEQVYERIPANGY
+97 CKQVYERIPASGY

-158 WFTTV
+158 WFPID

-171 RTMSKPG
+171 RIMPKPD

-187 QGHPDTGRGGAWIH
+187 QGFPDTGLGGAWIH

-206 LYLHETDNSGART
+206 LYLHEKDNSGART

-232 KASQGQPSG
+232 KASQGQPSD

-261 VVGTVEAGLRWDA
+261 VIGTVESSLRWNA

-295 VLNAMKSADP
+295 VLNKMREADP
-305 TGYATFKTS
+305 TGYAAFKS
-314 APQIAALME
+314 AAPEIAGLME
-323 SGGDFTRN
+323 LGGDFTRP
-331 LTQTE
+331 LTSTE
-336 ASAFKTWAARSES
+336 AAAFQTWAARSES
-349 HEGQRKQFAEDYV
+349 HEGQRRQFAEDYV

-384 PANALKVPKASN
+384 PANALKVPKASH

-402 NILST
+402 NILNT
-407 YPFQPYV
+407 YPFQPYI
-414 SRYNQA
+414 SRYSQA
-420 YSLLTVWDGKSNP
+420 YSLLTVWDGESNP

>member
-1 MPAWCCRKTFTH
+1 MA
-13 SLNDTTNPYPTVI
+13 I
-26 AVGYTSIMPTL
+26 AFNQWID
-37 IEWFAQTKNRFWDM
+37 QTKNRFWDM

-97 CEQVYERIPANGY
+97 CEQVYERIPASGY

-130 VAIVAGNDGVKDGR
+130 VAIVAGNEGVKNNS
-144 IYVITQNPDASALK
+144 IYIITQNPDASALK
-158 WFTTV
+158 WFPID

-171 RTMSKPG
+171 RTMPKSD

-187 QGHPDTGRGGAWIH
+187 QGHPDSARGGAWIH
-201 WQGDN
+201 WQGDS
-206 LYLHETDNSGART
+206 LYLHETDNSGSRT

-232 KASQGQPSG
+232 KASQGQPSD
-241 SQGQGHPSSSTSPEN
+241 SQGQGHPSSSMSPEN

-261 VVGTVEAGLRWDA
+261 AVGTVEAGLRWDA

-295 VLNAMKSADP
+295 VLNKMREADP
-305 TGYATFKTS
+305 TGYAAFKS
-314 APQIAALME
+314 AAPEIAGLME
-323 SGGDFTRN
+323 SGGDFTRP
-331 LTQTE
+331 LTPAE
-336 ASAFKTWAARSES
+336 AAAFRTWAARGES
-349 HEGQRKQFAEDYV
+349 REGQRKQFAEDYA
-362 GYPQEYDDDKMQILW
+362 GYPQEYGDDKMQILW

-384 PANALKVPKASN
+384 PANALKVPKALN

-402 NILST
+402 NILNT

-420 YSLLTVWDGKSNP
+420 YSLLTVWDGTSNP

>member
-1 MPAWCCRKTFTH
+1 MAITF
-13 SLNDTTNPYPTVI
+13 D
-26 AVGYTSIMPTL
+26 
-37 IEWFAQTKNRFWDM
+37 EWIKQTQGRYWDM

-97 CEQVYERIPANGY
+97 CEQVYERIPASGY

-130 VAIVAGNDGVKDGR
+130 VAIVAGNEGVKNNS
-144 IYVITQNPDASALK
+144 IYIITQNPDASALK
-158 WFTTV
+158 WFPID

-171 RTMSKPG
+171 RTMPKPG
-178 VDNPTGDNN
+178 VDNSTGDNN
-187 QGHPDTGRGGAWIH
+187 QGHPDTGRRGAWIH
-201 WQGDN
+201 WQGDS
-206 LYLHETDNSGART
+206 LYLHETDNSGSHT

-232 KASQGQPSG
+232 KASQGQPSD
-241 SQGQGHPSSSTSPEN
+241 SQGQGHPSRSTSPEN

-261 VVGTVEAGLRWDA
+261 VIGTVESGLRWDA

-295 VLNAMKSADP
+295 VLNTMREADP
-305 TGYATFKTS
+305 TGYAAFKST
-314 APQIAALME
+314 APEIAGLME
-323 SGGDFTRN
+323 SGGDFTRP
-331 LTQTE
+331 LTSTE
-336 ASAFKTWAARSES
+336 AAAFRTWAARGES

-362 GYPQEYDDDKMQILW
+362 GYPQEYGDDKMQILW
-377 VTAYHQS
+377 VTAFHQS

-402 NILST
+402 NILNT

-420 YSLLTVWDGKSNP
+420 YSLLTVWDGTSNP

>member
-1 MPAWCCRKTFTH
+1 MAITF
-13 SLNDTTNPYPTVI
+13 DKWI
-26 AVGYTSIMPTL
+26 K
-37 IEWFAQTKNRFWDM
+37 QTQGHYWDM

-97 CEQVYERIPANGY
+97 CEQVYERIPASGY

-119 WGYGTYTPYTH
+119 WGHGTYTPYTH
-130 VAIVAGNDGVKDGR
+130 VAIVAGDGVKDGR
-144 IYVITQNPDASALK
+144 IYVITQNPDASALQ

-171 RTMSKPG
+171 RTMPKPD

-187 QGHPDTGRGGAWIH
+187 QGNPDTARGGAWIH

-274 VEAANLQG
+274 VEAANRQG

-295 VLNAMKSADP
+295 VLNKMREADP
-305 TGYATFKTS
+305 TGYAAFKIAAPEIAGLMELGGDCTRPLTS
-314 APQIAALME
+314 A
-323 SGGDFTRN
+323 
-331 LTQTE
+331 E
-336 ASAFKTWAARSES
+336 ATAFQTWAARSES
-349 HEGQRKQFAEDYV
+349 HEGQRRQFAEDYV

-407 YPFQPYV
+407 YPFQPYI
-414 SRYNQA
+414 SRYDQA
-420 YSLLTVWDGKSNP
+420 YSLLTVWDGTSNP

>member
-1 MPAWCCRKTFTH
+1 MAITF
-13 SLNDTTNPYPTVI
+13 NQWVD
-26 AVGYTSIMPTL
+26 
-37 IEWFAQTKNRFWDM
+37 QTKNRFWDM

-130 VAIVAGNDGVKDGR
+130 VAIVAGNEGVKNNS
-144 IYVITQNPDASALK
+144 IYIITQNPDASALK
-158 WFTTV
+158 WFPID

-171 RTMSKPG
+171 RTMPKSD

-187 QGHPDTGRGGAWIH
+187 QGHPDSARGGAWIH

-206 LYLHETDNSGART
+206 LYLHETDNSGSHT

-232 KASQGQPSG
+232 KASQGQPSD

-261 VVGTVEAGLRWDA
+261 VVGTVEAGLQWDA

-295 VLNAMKSADP
+295 VLNKMREADP
-305 TGYATFKTS
+305 TGYATFKST
-314 APQIAALME
+314 APEIAGLME
-323 SGGDFTRN
+323 SGGDFTRP
-331 LTQTE
+331 LTSTE
-336 ASAFKTWAARSES
+336 AAAFQTWAARSES
-349 HEGQRKQFAEDYV
+349 HKGQRKQFAEDYA
-362 GYPQEYDDDKMQILW
+362 GYPQEYGDDKMQILW

-402 NILST
+402 NILNT

-420 YSLLTVWDGKSNP
+420 YSLLTVWDGTSNP